1 MKKILILLFLIFSFE
16 TAAFATAT
24 AELQNCDVK
33 TYKDFI
39 VRRYMTNGF
48 RVQFPNE
55 NSMIASKDIAGTGT
69 KLMMKMLDGTRRN
82 NRIEVQA
89 NYNFIQ
95 NGSNVLVQLTI
106 LSVSDP
112 GTMLQKIRNANPQQ
126 EVNELNAVNN
136 DFIGTISTNDK

>member
-1 MKKILILLFLIFSFE
+1 MKKILLLLFILLGFE

-48 RVQFPNE
+48 RVQLPNE